1 MRRSRLLA
9 PADLLH
15 ATYHCVSRI
24 VNRDMVLGDQEKEKF
39 REYMRVYERLLGVKV
54 LTYCL
59 LDNHFHILVK
69 IPQPPEVL
77 PTNDELIALVRASLG
92 DARANNLANWFA
104 LWEEQNNQHAIEAER
119 ERWFRQMW
127 NLASFMK
134 VLKQRFTQWYNGS
147 REQRRKGTLWEERY
161 RSVLVEGGESVRT
174 VAAYIDL
181 NPVRARLVSDPK
193 DYRWSGYGEA
203 SAGQTAAQTGMRMI
217 AQSPSAEGFAGLAT
231 ECLPMDDVLAKY
243 RESLYGR
250 GEEVRDE
257 EGRIVKFGFTE
268 EEIEKV
274 RELGGRLPMAVL
286 LRLRIRYFTDGAVIG
301 TSEFVEKIFHA
312 HRHRFSANRRT
323 GARRL
328 KRLDLD
334 HPLRAARALAVKAVE

>member
-9 PADLLH
+9 PADLHH

-24 VNRDMVLGDQEKEKF
+24 VNRDMVLGEKEKEKF
-39 REYMRVYERLLGVKV
+39 REYMRVYERLLGVQV

-59 LDNHFHILVK
+59 MDNHFHILVT
-69 IPQPPEVL
+69 IPPRPEML
-77 PTNDELIALVRASLG
+77 PTNAELIALVRATLG
-92 DARANNLANWFA
+92 DARADNLSNWFA

-147 REQRRKGTLWEERY
+147 RKQRRKGTLWEERY
-161 RSVLVEGGESVRT
+161 RSVLVEGGESARI
-174 VAAYIDL
+174 AGAYIDL
-181 NPVRARLVSDPK
+181 NPVRAGMVGDPK

-203 SAGQTAAQTGMRMI
+203 TAGRSEAQTGMRLI
-217 AQSPSAEGFAGLAT
+217 AQSPTQYGLAPLAT
-231 ECLPMDDVLAKY
+231 ETAPMDEVLAAY
-243 RESLYGR
+243 REYLYGR

-257 EGRIVKFGFTE
+257 EGKIIKRGFTE
-268 EEIEKV
+268 EEIQKV
-274 RELGGRLPMAVL
+274 RLTGGRLPMAVL
-286 LRLRIRYFTDGAVIG
+286 LRLRVRYFTDGAIIG
-301 TSEFVEKIFHA
+301 TAEFVEKIFNA

-328 KRLDLD
+328 QRLDLD
-334 HPLRAARALAVKAVE
+334 HPLRTARALAVKAVE